1 MRVRPQGST
10 ASVAALLAVLVGWL
24 CTSSTYSM
32 GVNWDTAAY
41 AADIG
46 GASPWASLPWN
57 SHYGVG
63 HIYWLVMHL
72 MAWLGLPALDGIRV
86 ANTLALAWSAAALTF
101 CARAL
106 GLRPAMR
113 LVVAGVYLTAW
124 GTLILVATWE
134 DNVLVQPA
142 ALSALAVCLARINA
156 WRGRDSAW
164 AGALVGLSSLMSWQG
179 AAYLLPVGCAA
190 LLAGRERTWTVR
202 LRDALFVP
210 MAFAGTRALWTI
222 AFWMSASKLSLTTLL
237 VTAFER
243 PKPNFLPEAWKDWMA
258 MLSKPRDILT
268 HAGIGLTHELGP
280 SFQNLPGV
288 WARLHLL
295 GGLLIGISL
304 LLWLLLALLLRRRVN
319 VRVRFLSVAFLCLT
333 AATVIYLDVPADK
346 YKRYDYL
353 PIFAS
358 LAIPVACLGL
368 ERWFA
373 SKGVWRG
380 GIRRLCLAVVCV
392 LVLAQGVAAYR
403 WNRQWY
409 LALRDDPSD
418 YRGRAGQT
426 WLAFLRS
433 VRRQDP
439 TACFYVFAF
448 SEMANGQYQLEIPA
462 ALSAELAR
470 ARVIG
475 APQDAHFW
483 GHPLPL
489 ADAAFVKANLRGCE
503 WVSPQAQAL
512 IMAAR

>member
-1 MRVRPQGST
+1 VRARPRGLT
-10 ASVAALLAVLVGWL
+10 ASIAAVLAVMVGWL
-24 CTSSTYSM
+24 CTSSSFSM

-46 GASPWASLPWN
+46 GASPWATLPWN
-57 SHYGVG
+57 SHYGIG

-72 MAWLGLPALDGIRV
+72 MSWLGQPALDGIRV
-86 ANTLALAWSAAALTF
+86 ANAMALAWSAAALTF

-113 LVVAGVYLTAW
+113 LVVAGLYLTAW

-156 WRGRDSAW
+156 WRARDSAW

-190 LLAGRERTWTVR
+190 LLAGRNRAWLAR
-202 LRDALFVP
+202 LRDTMVVP
-210 MAFAGTRALWTI
+210 LTFAGTRALWTVGY
-222 AFWMSASKLSLTTLL
+222 WLSASKLSLTTLL

-243 PKPNFLPEAWKDWMA
+243 PSPNFLPEAMKDWMT
-258 MLSKPRDILT
+258 MLGNPRAILI
-268 HAGIGLTHELGP
+268 HAGIGVTHELGP
-280 SFQNLPGV
+280 SIRDLPGIQ
-288 WARLHLL
+288 AHLHLL
-295 GGLLIGISL
+295 GGCLIGLAL
-304 LLWLLLALLLRRRVN
+304 LLWLLLAALLRHRVN
-319 VRVRFLSVAFLCLT
+319 IRVRFLAVAFLLLT

-358 LAIPVACLGL
+358 LGIPAVCLGI
-368 ERWFA
+368 ERWFT
-373 SKGVWRG
+373 KHGVWRG
-380 GIRRLCLAVVCV
+380 GIRHACLVTLCFLI
-392 LVLAQGVAAYR
+392 LAQGVLGYR

-409 LALRDDPSD
+409 QTLRADPSG
-418 YRGRAGQT
+418 YLGQAGQT

-439 TACFYVFAF
+439 QACFYVFAF
-448 SEMANGQYQLEIPA
+448 SDVANGQYQLEIPA

-475 APQDAHFW
+475 APHEAHFW
-483 GHPLPL
+483 GRPLPL
-489 ADAAFVKANLRGCE
+489 ADAGFVKATLRGCE
-503 WVSPQAQAL
+503 WISPRAQVL
-512 IMAAR
+512 LTAAR